1 MTASLTRHERRYRR
15 LLWAYPGPYRRQ
27 HGAEIITTLL
37 DMAEGGYGGPTV
49 AETLHLV
56 ACGIRQRFRLPL
68 RRPFAVLAA
77 VLAAIALG
85 GLAAPGGTWL
95 GWQTGARFPSND
107 QVGAVTAAMLGSD
120 PKQVPVQFERTE
132 MDGPATVARVLT
144 VMSPYSPDRV
154 RAAIAADGWQLTSFT
169 AAPQR
174 IGVGAEDFQSFTDL
188 FDDDDAEIVTAGQQ
202 WLSFTATKDGL
213 LLEGFIN
220 TTVDGNQYMP
230 NDTTDARVDVWALA
244 PPAVR
249 PLTVAGLLLG
259 ALAGWLFVAALTARV
274 RQTGRA
280 HRAAVA
286 VLGVTAAVAA
296 AAPTL
301 DLYTHLYKVWVYD
314 SATLPYVMYTISDQ
328 LPEYLVPDGTV
339 VAVVALSAAVLIA
352 VWGSR
357 KRSRRPH
364 QAPDGPPTM
373 A

>member
-37 DMAEGGYGGPTV
+37 DMAEAGYGGPTA

-77 VLAAIALG
+77 VLAAIVLG
-85 GLAAPGGTWL
+85 GAAGLGGTWL
-95 GWQTGARFPSND
+95 GWQTAAPFPSD
-107 QVGAVTAAMLGSD
+107 GQVRALTGAVLGSD
-120 PKQVPVQFERTE
+120 PRQVPVQAEKTE
-132 MDGPATVARVLT
+132 MHGPVTVARVLT

-154 RAAIAADGWQLTSFT
+154 RAAIAADGWRLTSFT
-169 AAPQR
+169 ARPTRQ
-174 IGVGAEDFQSFTDL
+174 IVGEQDWDSFTGF
-188 FDDDDAEIVTAGQQ
+188 FDDARAISVGQTE
-202 WLSFTATKDGL
+202 LHFTGAKDGL
-213 LLEGFIN
+213 TLDGTI
-220 TTVDGNQYMP
+220 TTVVDGNRYMA

-274 RQTGRA
+274 RQAGRA

-286 VLGVTAAVAA
+286 VLGVTAVLAAV
-296 AAPTL
+296 APTL
-301 DLYTHLYKVWVYD
+301 DLYCDLYKVWVYD
-314 SATLPYVMYTISDQ
+314 STTQPYVMYTLSDQ
-328 LPEYLVPDGTV
+328 LPEYLVPAGTV
-339 VAVVALSAAVLIA
+339 LAVVSLASAVLSLSG
-352 VWGSR
+352 GSR
-357 KRSRRPH
+357 TRSRRPYR
-364 QAPDGPPTM
+364 APDGPPTV